1 MAANTSHFPADG
13 SALRLVD
20 ALPTGILV
28 LGSEGMISYA
38 NIRAHELLGA
48 TLVGVP
54 VEHVFAPIDHLWCS
68 LDGGRQEMALTAPH
82 TRRTMEVGFQL
93 SVLEQGL
100 MGPERFLL
108 VFQDITETNRLRAER
123 DRLLQIAAV
132 GNVLPSIL
140 HEIKNPLASIRSS
153 VELLVEE
160 TPDGTMR
167 EDLHAILNEIRRI
180 TLTLEGVGRI
190 QHDLR
195 STRFHPIDQA
205 CLEAFAVLT
214 AQGRDKGL
222 DLKADVPALPL
233 LPFDPAGFRAL
244 VFNLLTNAIQACRP
258 GASIHL
264 AVRLEGEALA
274 LTVTDTGKGM
284 SPEVL
289 ARCRELF
296 FTTRSKGT
304 GIGLALCTS
313 LAESAGGSL
322 EVESAPDT
330 GTRITVR
337 IPTNP
342 KPPEG
347 GLHVQ
352 SGRSQPNPEAASV
365 WHS

>member
-1 MAANTSHFPADG
+1 MTPPTTHFPADG

-38 NIRAHELLGA
+38 NGRAHDLLGA

-54 VEHVFAPIDHLWCS
+54 VETVFTSIDHLWCS
-68 LDGGRQEMALTAPH
+68 LEGGRQEMTLTAPH
-82 TRRTMEVGFQL
+82 TRRSMEVGFQL

-132 GNVLPSIL
+132 GEVLPSIL

-160 TPDGTMR
+160 ATDGPLR
-167 EDLHAILNEIRRI
+167 DDLHAILNEIRRI

-190 QHDLR
+190 RHDLR
-195 STRFHPIDQA
+195 APRCHAIDQA
-205 CLEAFAVLT
+205 CLEAFAVLA
-214 AQGRDKGL
+214 AQARDRGVIMS
-222 DLKADVPALPL
+222 AEVPSLPL

-244 VFNLLTNAIQACRP
+244 VYNLLTNALQASRS
-258 GASIHL
+258 GGEVKL
-264 AVRLEGEALA
+264 AMALDGEALA
-274 LTVTDTGKGM
+274 LHVTDTGKGM

-289 ARCRELF
+289 ARCQELF
-296 FTTRSKGT
+296 YTTKPKGT
-304 GIGLALCTS
+304 GIGLALCTT
-313 LAESAGGSL
+313 LAESAGGRL
-322 EVESAPDT
+322 EIESAPEA

-337 IPTNP
+337 IPTHSTP
-342 KPPEG
+342 THG
-347 GLHVQ
+347 GAHVP

-365 WHS
+365 WHA